1 MNVFANMMRKRQK
14 GTSKYGNKKTG
25 GYDSRKEAKR
35 AGELKMMRRAGLIS
49 DLQEQ
54 VKYEL
59 IPAQYDM
66 VGGKR
71 KCIERSCSYVADF
84 VYTDKYGNTIVEDTK
99 GFRTEA
105 YRIKKKL
112 MLHIHG
118 IKIREI

>member
-1 MNVFANMMRKRQK
+1 MSVFADMTRKRQK

-35 AGELKMMRRAGLIS
+35 AGELKMMRCAGLIS

-118 IKIREI
+118 IKIHER